1 MQTKGDRREMKTLLL
16 PNGGTEVLNVH
27 PGDIVYVRADGNY
40 CLMTMTGGFEQE
52 LWISMKRFASI
63 AEEQLSD
70 GPAAFVVVGRSLIVN
85 LSYIYRI
92 NPAKGE
98 LVLFDSS
105 NPARIS
111 LHASSVALSSLKEY
125 LDRMNREA
133 R

>member
-1 MQTKGDRREMKTLLL
+1 
-16 PNGGTEVLNVH
+16 
-27 PGDIVYVRADGNY
+27 
-40 CLMTMTGGFEQE
+40 CLMTIPGGFDQE